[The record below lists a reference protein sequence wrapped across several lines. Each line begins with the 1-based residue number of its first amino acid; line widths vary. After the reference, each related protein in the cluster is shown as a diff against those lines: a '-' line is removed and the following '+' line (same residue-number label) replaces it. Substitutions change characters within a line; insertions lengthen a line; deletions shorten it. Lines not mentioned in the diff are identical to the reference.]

1 MTKDAAAKN
10 KDQKKKN
17 KNKEALAGA
26 LNYASKTLTGIATA
40 NAGHQNT
47 NYSPEREPAQRPVDI
62 DPFGTDNDAPA

>member
-1 MTKDAAAKN
+1 MSDKKDN
-10 KDQKKKN
+10 KKK
-17 KNKEALAGA
+17 KIGKALSYVGD
-26 LNYASKTLTGIATA
+26 TLKGIATA